1 MFIMQRRVIAVFL
14 LFCLSCGM
22 ICVRIY
28 TFMASDIAASHTMNH
43 NKKIVIDTLRF
54 PFYDCNSEPLVNNEF
69 KFFAAFK
76 PDSEVADKLCG
87 FTDRKELEK
96 IMTAIKNR
104 TPSYCAVDKPVQ
116 NDEYIVCLKKYV
128 RYSDSQPAVHLLG
141 YINGDGAGVSGL
153 EKAFD
158 SFLVSDT
165 QLYASFPC
173 DASGRVIHGAEIIT
187 DSEYLT
193 SKGGVY
199 LTVDK
204 RIQQIV
210 QEELNAS
217 TIKKGA
223 VLVCGTKTG
232 EIKAMASVPVFDPYN
247 ISDYLDDTS
256 SPLVNRAVSSY
267 PVGSVFKVSVAA
279 AALESGVGENFT
291 FDCDGQIEVDGTVYR
306 CNNST
311 AHGKVDMRSALIHSC
326 NGYFIALAQKIGSR
340 TVLEMAKRLGFG
352 EKIYYA
358 ENIASSSGK
367 LPDLNSLSVSGN
379 LANFAFGQGEFTAN
393 TLQIANM
400 FSCIGNGG
408 EYFNP
413 HVVSHVVDKNGKTV
427 YTFKQSAPVKAVDRR
442 CTESIKDMLIDVI
455 NDGTA
460 KNAKTEGF
468 VCAGK
473 TATAQT
479 GIFNPDKTEKL
490 CTWFGGFFPAEEPE
504 YTVVIIKEDGT
515 TGGAD
520 CAPVFKSIAQ
530 RLFEIQKR

>member
-1 MFIMQRRVIAVFL
+1 MQRRVIAVFL

-22 ICVRIY
+22 MCVRIY
-28 TFMASDIAASHTMNH
+28 TFIASDIAASHTVNH
-43 NKKIVIDTLRF
+43 NKKIVIDTLRY
-54 PFYDCNSEPLVNNEF
+54 PFYDCNSESLVNNGY
-69 KFFAAFK
+69 KLFAAFK
-76 PDSEVADKLCG
+76 PDIAVAEKLYG

-96 IMTAIKNR
+96 VTTAIKNGA
-104 TPSYCAVDKPVQ
+104 PSYCAVDKPVPDDD
-116 NDEYIVCLKKYV
+116 NIICLKKYV
-128 RYSDSQPAVHLLG
+128 RYSASQPAVHLLG
-141 YINGDGAGVSGL
+141 YINGDGEGVSGL
-153 EKAFD
+153 EKAFNN
-158 SFLVSDT
+158 FLVSDT
-165 QLYASFPC
+165 ELYASFPC

-187 DSEYLT
+187 DSEYLMP
-193 SKGGVY
+193 KGGVY

-204 RIQQIV
+204 RIQQIA

-232 EIKAMASVPVFDPYN
+232 AIKAMASVPVFDPDN
-247 ISDYLDDTS
+247 VSAYLDDTS

-267 PVGSVFKVSVAA
+267 PVGSVFKVAVAA
-279 AALESGVGENFT
+279 AALESGINENFT

-311 AHGKVDMRSALIHSC
+311 AHGKVNMRSALIHSC
-326 NGYFIALAQKIGSR
+326 NGYFIALAQKTGCRS
-340 TVLEMAKRLGFG
+340 VLEMAKRLGFG

-358 ENIASSSGK
+358 ENSVASVGK
-367 LPDLNSLSVSGN
+367 LPDIDSLSVSGN

-408 EYFNP
+408 EYVNP
-413 HVVSHVVDKNGKTV
+413 HVVSHISDKDGNTV
-427 YTFKQSAPVKAVDRR
+427 YTFKPSAPVKAVERR
-442 CTESIKDMLIDVI
+442 CAESIKDMLIDVI
-455 NDGTA
+455 NEGTA

-479 GIFNPDKTEKL
+479 GIFNSDKTEKL

-520 CAPVFKSIAQ
+520 CAPVFRAIAQ
-530 RLFEIQKR
+530 RIFEIQKR